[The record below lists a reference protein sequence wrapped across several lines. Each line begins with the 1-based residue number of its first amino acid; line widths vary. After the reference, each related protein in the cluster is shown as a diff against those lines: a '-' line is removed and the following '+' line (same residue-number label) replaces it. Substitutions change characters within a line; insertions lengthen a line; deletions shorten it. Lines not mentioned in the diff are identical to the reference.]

1 MIKRVAQELGFEQK
15 EFSDEEI
22 LKRCMYPLVNI
33 GAKLLEEG
41 HALRAGD
48 IDTVYVNGYGFPT
61 HVGGPMWFADA
72 QGLDKVL
79 ADIERFYADTG
90 DDVWKPAELLKRL
103 VSEGKN
109 FASLDA

>member
-1 MIKRVAQELGFEQK
+1 
-15 EFSDEEI
+15 
-22 LKRCMYPLVNI
+22 MYPLVNI

-61 HVGGPMWFADA
+61 YVGGPMWFADT
-72 QGLDKVL
+72 QGLDNVL
-79 ADIERFYADTG
+79 ADMERFFEETG
-90 DDVWKPAELLKRL
+90 DEVWKPSDLLKKL

-109 FASLDA
+109 FASLDG